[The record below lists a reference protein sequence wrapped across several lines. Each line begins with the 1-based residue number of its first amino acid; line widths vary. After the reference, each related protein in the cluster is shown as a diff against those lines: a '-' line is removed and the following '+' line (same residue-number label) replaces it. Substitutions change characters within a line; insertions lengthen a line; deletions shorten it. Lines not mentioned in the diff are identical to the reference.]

1 MIQCLNTRFDISS
14 CHLYQNHFDAARED
28 AELCERLSVQIR
40 SPRSEML
47 ALMGL
52 YFQHIAIK
60 GDVSS
65 GKPLTERSLM
75 LTRQLGAPALEAFNL
90 TWVAR
95 AENMAGDRNRALQHL
110 DHAIEICHERAMK
123 FCGPIAFGVLALATT
138 DPEVRASALAQA
150 EAVLASGC
158 MSHCYLWFYR
168 DAIETSLLQDEWE
181 QAMRYA
187 SLFEDYTQA
196 EPLPWSDFVIA
207 RGRALAVFGS
217 GKRDASTKQEIQ
229 RLRDVAGYVGFKT
242 ALPSLEQALSFW

>member
-123 FCGPIAFGVLALATT
+123 FCGRSHSVCSPWPRPIRRSV
-138 DPEVRASALAQA
+138 
-150 EAVLASGC
+150 
-158 MSHCYLWFYR
+158 H
-168 DAIETSLLQDEWE
+168 
-181 QAMRYA
+181 
-187 SLFEDYTQA
+187 
-196 EPLPWSDFVIA
+196 LPWRKPKPYWPV
-207 RGRALAVFGS
+207 
-217 GKRDASTKQEIQ
+217 
-229 RLRDVAGYVGFKT
+229 VA
-242 ALPSLEQALSFW
+242 